1 MLKRHEAEKL
11 SRYLGLLGA
20 RGVKVVSRGGT
31 WWAEQD
37 AGYALDLGG
46 VLGEVDRFYRVPL
59 VELLMLAG
67 GSLEPEALRLLSY
80 AGRHRG
86 WSGMVEAAKAI
97 GILRKYSL
105 LEREV
110 AKVVEGIPV
119 A

>member
-37 AGYALDLGG
+37 AGFDLGG

-59 VELLMLAG
+59 MELLMLAG
-67 GSLEPEALRLLSY
+67 GSLEPEVLRLLSY

-86 WSGMVEAAKAI
+86 WGGMVEAAKAI
-97 GILRKYSL
+97 GTLRKYSL
-105 LEREV
+105 SEREV
-110 AKVVEGIPV
+110 AKVVGGIPV